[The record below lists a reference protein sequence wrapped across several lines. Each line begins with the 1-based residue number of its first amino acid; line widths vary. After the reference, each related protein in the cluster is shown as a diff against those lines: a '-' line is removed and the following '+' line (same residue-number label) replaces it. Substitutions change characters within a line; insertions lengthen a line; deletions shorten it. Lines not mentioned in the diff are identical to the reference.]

1 MIEKFLEQLHEEAYA
16 DAKMGRPVPGMK
28 LVDGRNPPRKWKDE
42 KRAELFLTHD
52 LGDKAFTKKL
62 LTPTAVEE
70 TVGKREYKARFD
82 RWVNYGESKAILV
95 PDTDKRE
102 ALPDITSDFDLA
114 ANDDDSLI

>member
-1 MIEKFLEQLHEEAYA
+1 
-16 DAKMGRPVPGMK
+16 
-28 LVDGRNPPRKWKDE
+28 
-42 KRAELFLTHD
+42 
-52 LGDKAFTKKL
+52 L